1 MSKSYF
7 EKAMKTTVTII
18 YGMLMLIGFNNVAQS
33 EENLEPHGYSNILEA
48 IEIDKTSNIESAK
61 KYIELLEKDYEKL
74 NPDEKELFTL
84 FKGHALAL
92 EGKFD
97 DSTKKLEELIRNS
110 KNETLVTRAHALI
123 SNIYLFAGNYEQAY
137 QHASDAIE
145 GLDSMDSHPWH
156 KYAALQNLTSLFRQS
171 GMTNTAIGYARQ
183 MLKVVS
189 QNKHPLQLCGSYF
202 ELADLELSIKSVD
215 MARIHS
221 EEAMLHCNEANDPIY
236 YTLALDLQTKLM
248 AQANKSDKALE
259 LLKEHYPLVKSVD
272 YKTMTNVFEIRLAST
287 YLELKDFTN
296 AQTIAELAY
305 QRAEELNDKVRLME
319 LSKILASVYSETGE
333 LKKAVEYYR
342 QYIDLEKEIDI
353 MTNKRKMAY
362 YMVSRRK

>member
-1 MSKSYF
+1 MNKYYF
-7 EKAMKTTVTII
+7 EKAMKTIGTII
-18 YGMLMLIGFNNVAQS
+18 YIMVMLIGINHVSQAKESVETQT
-33 EENLEPHGYSNILEA
+33 YSNILEA
-48 IEIDKTSNIESAK
+48 IEVDKTSDIESAK
-61 KYIELLEKDYEKL
+61 KYIALLETDYEKL
-74 NPDEKELFTL
+74 NTEEKELFNL

-97 DSTKKLEELIRNS
+97 ESTKKLEELIDNS
-110 KNETLVTRAHALI
+110 KNETLITRAHALV
-123 SNIYLFAGNYEQAY
+123 SNIYLFSGNYEQAY

-145 GLDSMDSHPWH
+145 GLESMDSHPWH

-171 GMTNTAIGYARQ
+171 GMTNTAIVYARQ
-183 MLKVVS
+183 MLKVVN
-189 QNKHPLQLCGSYF
+189 QNKHSLQLCGSYF

-221 EEAMLHCNEANDPIY
+221 EEAMLHCSKANDPIY

-259 LLKEHYPLVKSVD
+259 LLKEHYPVVKSVD

-287 YLELKDFTN
+287 YLELKDFIN
-296 AQTIAELAY
+296 AQAIAELAY

-333 LKKAVEYYR
+333 LKKAVDYYR
-342 QYIDLEKEIDI
+342 QYIELEKEIDI

>member
-1 MSKSYF
+1 MKSIGLI
-7 EKAMKTTVTII
+7 TII
-18 YGMLMLIGFNNVAQS
+18 FSFLTITVSNAQNYDS
-33 EENLEPHGYSNILEA
+33 ILES
-48 IEIDKTSNIESAK
+48 IEINKTSNVDLAKESIA
-61 KYIELLEKDYEKL
+61 LLEANYNKL
-74 NPDEKELFTL
+74 SLEQKELTIF

-97 DSTKKLEELIRNS
+97 DSTQQLEELIRSS
-110 KNETLVTRAHALI
+110 KYETLVTRSHALV
-123 SNIYLFAGNYEQAY
+123 SNIYLFAGDYEQAY
-137 QHASDAIE
+137 QHASDATD
-145 GLDSMDSHPWH
+145 GLESMDYHPWH
-156 KYAALQNLTSLFRQS
+156 KYAALQNLTSLYRQS

-202 ELADLELSIKSVD
+202 ELADLELSIKNVD

-221 EEAMLHCNEANDPIY
+221 EEAMLHCTEANDPIY

-248 AQANKSDKALE
+248 AQSNKSDKALE
-259 LLKEHYPLVKSVD
+259 LLKEHYPVVMSVD

-296 AQTIAELAY
+296 AKNIAELAY
-305 QRAEELNDKVRLME
+305 HRAEELNDKVRLME
-319 LSKILASVYSETGE
+319 LSQILASVYSETGE
-333 LKKAVEYYR
+333 LKKAVEYYH
-342 QYIDLEKEIDI
+342 QYIQLEKEIDI

-362 YMVSRRK
+362 YLVSRRK

>member
-1 MSKSYF
+1 MKIIGLITILFSSLTITVSHSKDYDS
-7 EKAMKTTVTII
+7 
-18 YGMLMLIGFNNVAQS
+18 
-33 EENLEPHGYSNILEA
+33 ILES
-48 IEIDKTSNIESAK
+48 IEINKTSNVDLAKES
-61 KYIELLEKDYEKL
+61 IVLLETNYNQLSLEQ
-74 NPDEKELFTL
+74 KELTTF

-97 DSTKKLEELIRNS
+97 DSTLQLEELIRSSHNQ
-110 KNETLVTRAHALI
+110 TLVTRAHALV
-123 SNIYLFAGNYEQAY
+123 SNIYLFAGDYEQAF
-137 QHASDAIE
+137 QHASDATE
-145 GLDSMDSHPWH
+145 GLESMDSHPWH

-171 GMTNTAIGYARQ
+171 GMTNTAINYARQ
-183 MLKVVS
+183 MLKVVN
-189 QNKHPLQLCGSYF
+189 QNKHPLQLCGGYY

-236 YTLALDLQTKLM
+236 FTLALDLHAKLM

-259 LLKEHYPLVKSVD
+259 LLKEHYPVVKSVD

-287 YLELKDFTN
+287 YLELKDFSN

-353 MTNKRKMAY
+353 MTNKRKTAY
-362 YMVSRRK
+362 YMVSRGK

>member
-1 MSKSYF
+1 MSKSNF
-7 EKAMKTTVTII
+7 EKTMKTTVTII

-33 EENLEPHGYSNILEA
+33 EENLVPHGYSNILEA

-61 KYIELLEKDYEKL
+61 KYIGLLEKDYEKL
-74 NPDEKELFTL
+74 NTDQKELFTL
-84 FKGHALAL
+84 FKGHTLAL

-97 DSTKKLEELIRNS
+97 DSTKQLEELIRNS
-110 KNETLVTRAHALI
+110 KNETLVTRAHALV

-137 QHASDAIE
+137 FHASDAIE
-145 GLDSMDSHPWH
+145 SLDEMDDHPWH

-202 ELADLELSIKSVD
+202 ELADLELNVKNVD

-221 EEAMLHCNEANDPIY
+221 EEAMVHCKEANDPIY
-236 YTLALDLQTKLM
+236 HTMALNLQTKLLS
-248 AQANKSDKALE
+248 QADKSEQALKLLEEQYPKVKAI
-259 LLKEHYPLVKSVD
+259 D
-272 YKTMTNVFEIRLAST
+272 YKTLTNVFEVQLAST
-287 YLELKDFTN
+287 YFEVKDFDS
-296 AQTIAELAY
+296 ALVIAELAY
-305 QRAEELNDKVRLME
+305 KRAEQMNDKVRLME
-319 LSKILASVYSETGE
+319 LSKVLASIYSETGE
-333 LKKAVEYYR
+333 LEKAVDYYR
-342 QYIDLEKEIDI
+342 QYIELEKEIDI

-362 YMVSRRK
+362 YMVSRRR

>member
-1 MSKSYF
+1 
-7 EKAMKTTVTII
+7 MKVIGLITIVFGYLTITV
-18 YGMLMLIGFNNVAQS
+18 YNAQNYDS
-33 EENLEPHGYSNILEA
+33 ILES
-48 IEIDKTSNIESAK
+48 IEINKTSNVDLAKESIA
-61 KYIELLEKDYEKL
+61 LLETNYNQL
-74 NPDEKELFTL
+74 NLEQKELTTF

-97 DSTKKLEELIRNS
+97 DSTQQLEELIRSS
-110 KNETLVTRAHALI
+110 KNETLVTRAHALV
-123 SNIYLFAGNYEQAY
+123 SNVYLFAGDYEQAY
-137 QHASDAIE
+137 QHATD
-145 GLDSMDSHPWH
+145 GLESMDSHPWH

-171 GMTNTAIGYARQ
+171 GMTNTAISYARQ

-202 ELADLELSIKSVD
+202 DLADLELSIKSVD

-221 EEAMLHCNEANDPIY
+221 EEAMLHCKEANDPIY

-259 LLKEHYPLVKSVD
+259 LLKEHYPVVKSVD
-272 YKTMTNVFEIRLAST
+272 YKTMTNVFEIRLASI

-296 AQTIAELAY
+296 AQAIAELAY
-305 QRAEELNDKVRLME
+305 QRAEELNDKVRLMD

-342 QYIDLEKEIDI
+342 QYIQLEKEIDI
-353 MTNKRKMAY
+353 MTNKRKMVY
-362 YMVSRRK
+362 YQVSRRK

>member
-1 MSKSYF
+1 
-7 EKAMKTTVTII
+7 MKIIGLITILFSFLTVTASHSKN
-18 YGMLMLIGFNNVAQS
+18 YDS
-33 EENLEPHGYSNILEA
+33 ILES
-48 IEIDKTSNIESAK
+48 IEINKTSNVDLAKESIA
-61 KYIELLEKDYEKL
+61 LLEANYNQLSLEQ
-74 NPDEKELFTL
+74 KELTTF

-97 DSTKKLEELIRNS
+97 DSTKQLEELIRNS
-110 KNETLVTRAHALI
+110 KNETLVTRAHALVA
-123 SNIYLFAGNYEQAY
+123 NIYLFSGNYGQAY
-137 QHASDAIE
+137 RHASDAIE
-145 GLDSMDSHPWH
+145 GLESMDSHPWH

-236 YTLALDLQTKLM
+236 YTLALELQTKLM
-248 AQANKSDKALE
+248 VQANKSDKALE

-287 YLELKDFTN
+287 YLELKDFSN
-296 AQTIAELAY
+296 AQEIAELAY

-342 QYIDLEKEIDI
+342 QYIELEKEIDI

>member
-1 MSKSYF
+1 MNIKSILQKLWIGGLIITLSNSAIAKIDVNEF
-7 EKAMKTTVTII
+7 EILLDKLEVEKTSARDAAKNT
-18 YGMLMLIGFNNVAQS
+18 LS
-33 EENLEPHGYSNILEA
+33 NLEANYDSLSV
-48 IEIDKTSNIESAK
+48 DQKQ
-61 KYIELLEKDYEKL
+61 
-74 NPDEKELFTL
+74 LFTL
-84 FKGHALAL
+84 FKGHSLAL

-97 DSTKKLEELIRNS
+97 DSTKQLEQLIRNS
-110 KNETLVTRAHALI
+110 KNETLVTRAHALVA
-123 SNIYLFAGNYEQAY
+123 NIYLFSGNYEQAY
-137 QHASDAIE
+137 MHASDAIE
-145 GLDSMDSHPWH
+145 GLESMDSHPWH

-259 LLKEHYPLVKSVD
+259 LLKEHYPLVKTVD

-287 YLELKDFTN
+287 YLELKDFSN
-296 AQTIAELAY
+296 AQEIAELAY
-305 QRAEELNDKVRLME
+305 QRAEDLNDKVRLME

-342 QYIDLEKEIDI
+342 QYIELEKEIDI

>member
-1 MSKSYF
+1 MKIIGLITIWFSFLTITVSHSKNYDS
-7 EKAMKTTVTII
+7 
-18 YGMLMLIGFNNVAQS
+18 
-33 EENLEPHGYSNILEA
+33 ILES
-48 IEIDKTSNIESAK
+48 IEINKTSNVDLAKESIA
-61 KYIELLEKDYEKL
+61 LLEANYNQLSLEQ
-74 NPDEKELFTL
+74 KELTTF

-97 DSTKKLEELIRNS
+97 DSTKRLEQLIRNS
-110 KNETLVTRAHALI
+110 KNETLVTRVHALVA
-123 SNIYLFAGNYEQAY
+123 NIYLFSGNYEQAY
-137 QHASDAIE
+137 MHASDAIE
-145 GLDSMDSHPWH
+145 GLESMDSHPWH

-183 MLKVVS
+183 MLKIVS

-236 YTLALDLQTKLM
+236 YTLALELQTKLM
-248 AQANKSDKALE
+248 VQANKSDKALE

-296 AQTIAELAY
+296 AQEIAELAY

-342 QYIDLEKEIDI
+342 QYIELEKEIDI

>member
-1 MSKSYF
+1 
-7 EKAMKTTVTII
+7 MKVIVIII
-18 YGMLMLIGFNNVAQS
+18 YSTVVLFGINHVTQA
-33 EENLEPHGYSNILEA
+33 EENVESQSYDSILEA
-48 IEIDKTSNIESAK
+48 VEVDKTSDIESAK
-61 KYIELLEKDYEKL
+61 KYIALLEEDYEKL
-74 NPDEKELFTL
+74 NIDQKELFAL
-84 FKGHALAL
+84 FKAHALAL
-92 EGKFD
+92 EGKFN
-97 DSTKKLEELIRNS
+97 DSTKQLEQLIRNS
-110 KNETLVTRAHALI
+110 KNETLVTRTHALVA
-123 SNIYLFAGNYEQAY
+123 NIYLFSGNYEQAY

-145 GLDSMDSHPWH
+145 GLESMDSHPWH

-189 QNKHPLQLCGSYF
+189 QDKHPLQLCGSYF

-221 EEAMLHCNEANDPIY
+221 EEAMLHCSEANDPIY

-259 LLKEHYPLVKSVD
+259 LLKEHYPVVKSVD

-342 QYIDLEKEIDI
+342 QYIELEKEIDI

>member
-1 MSKSYF
+1 MKIVGLIVILLGSFNQPYSKTRDYDLLLESI
-7 EKAMKTTVTII
+7 EINKTT
-18 YGMLMLIGFNNVAQS
+18 NVELAKES
-33 EENLEPHGYSNILEA
+33 IDFLDKNFARLS
-48 IEIDKTSNIESAK
+48 IEQ
-61 KYIELLEKDYEKL
+61 
-74 NPDEKELFTL
+74 KELTVF
-84 FKGHALAL
+84 FKGHGLAL
-92 EGKFD
+92 EGKFEE
-97 DSTKKLEELIRNS
+97 STQQLEELIRNS
-110 KNETLVTRAHALI
+110 KNETLVTRAHALVA
-123 SNIYLFAGNYEQAY
+123 NIYLFSGNYEQAY

-145 GLDSMDSHPWH
+145 GLESMDSHPWH

-259 LLKEHYPLVKSVD
+259 LLKEHYPVVKSVD

-287 YLELKDFTN
+287 YLELKDFSN